1 MSQVIMFFVRF
12 LQIGPL
18 QAAFFVHYLQKTH
31 NISTPQPDTLLSI
44 TPGII
49 VEDHGTY
56 EIFMEDEYPHIHAYA
71 RYCTVSITAVQ
82 VVIT

>member
-1 MSQVIMFFVRF
+1 MFIVRF

-31 NISTPQPDTLLSI
+31 NISTPRPDTLLSI

-49 VEDHGTY
+49 VENLWKIMAY
-56 EIFMEDEYPHIHAYA
+56 MELLWKMNTPT
-71 RYCTVSITAVQ
+71 CTLLHS
-82 VVIT
+82 